1 MFVQGIHNTGF
12 LSTKDFLHTAFL
24 IPPLYFTAPSK
35 HLLSPV
41 MQINIFFPISD
52 RETKPQTEISP
63 ANVKPKVSVH
73 NKGPTQSPSEALQAF
88 PNILMGF
95 DS

>member
-1 MFVQGIHNTGF
+1 
-12 LSTKDFLHTAFL
+12 
-24 IPPLYFTAPSK
+24 
-35 HLLSPV
+35 

-63 ANVKPKVSVH
+63 ANVKPKVSMH

-95 DS
+95 DSWPRRPQSSFLYQSLNP